1 MKKKFLGLAI
11 VAMSLVA
18 FNGMA
23 QTPAGN
29 SAPKQEKAEGKQAM
43 KGKKGDRPAKMNPF
57 EGLTL
62 TDAQKAKLQELDAK
76 RAAAKAEKSK
86 ELKADK
92 QRRDEAKMA
101 DRRAAKKQYLE
112 DVKAIIGPE
121 QYVVFLENMVINGNA
136 GKGKPGMHKDMK
148 GMKDGKARA
157 DRRGGDRK
165 GNRDNRGKQ
174 MSDRQGKTAGKAAKT
189 NS

>member
-11 VAMSLVA
+11 VAMSLIA

-23 QTPAGN
+23 QSTSGN
-29 SAPKQEKAEGKQAM
+29 NTAKQEKAECKKDM
-43 KGKKGDRPAKMNPF
+43 KKGDRPAKVNPF
-57 EGLTL
+57 EGLNL
-62 TDAQKAKLQELDAK
+62 TDAQKTKLQELDAK

-92 QRRDEAKMA
+92 QKRDEAKLA
-101 DRRAAKKQYLE
+101 DRRAAKKQYLQ

-121 QYVVFLENMVINGNA
+121 QYVIFLENMVVNGNG
-136 GKGKPGMHKDMK
+136 GKGQPGMAKNHK
-148 GMKDGKARA
+148 GMKNGKAQA
-157 DRRGGDRK
+157 DRRGGVRK

-174 MSDRQGKTAGKAAKT
+174 MSNRQGNTADKTATT